1 MEDVQYISPQQCKK
15 KHRRMKGRSPSLPR
29 IYTQHSLSSLFFSII
44 RDPFV
49 SFGYCHIE
57 DKVGIC
63 TRRARHTCI
72 TVPSLRAHCM
82 DANNGQWNSLPRER
96 LFLKKVASVVGSMT
110 NLISLISQSAIPRA
124 CSDHVCWE
132 GVLTLQICGQRCP
145 ASSTTTDPYQT
156 RTLLRW

>member
-1 MEDVQYISPQQCKK
+1 
-15 KHRRMKGRSPSLPR
+15 MKGRSPSLPR
-29 IYTQHSLSSLFFSII
+29 IYTHTQHSLSSLFFSII
-44 RDPFV
+44 ETLFVV
-49 SFGYCHIE
+49 SFGSVHIE

-72 TVPSLRAHCM
+72 AVPSLRAHRM

-96 LFLKKVASVVGSMT
+96 HFFKKKVASVVGSMT

-145 ASSTTTDPYQT
+145 ASSTTTDPCQT